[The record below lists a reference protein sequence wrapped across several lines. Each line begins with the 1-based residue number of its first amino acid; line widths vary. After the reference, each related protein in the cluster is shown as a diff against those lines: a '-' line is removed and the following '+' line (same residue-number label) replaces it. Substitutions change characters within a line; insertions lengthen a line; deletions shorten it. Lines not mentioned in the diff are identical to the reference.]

1 LLHNERRILETCSME
16 SEMFERQIADA
27 VSRRMPPHHLRRILD
42 VEPRDLCSILR
53 SSGLQWNGERYSRI
67 ETERDDDDDGV
78 PGLRPGVVVRRDG
91 VVFRDRGFVPV
102 RYDDEVHEAG

>member
-1 LLHNERRILETCSME
+1 
-16 SEMFERQIADA
+16 MFERQIADA
-27 VSRRMPPHHLRRILD
+27 VSRRMPPHRLRLMLD

-67 ETERDDDDDGV
+67 EAERDDEDDDGV
-78 PGLRPGVVVRRDG
+78 PGLRPGVVLRGDG

>member
-1 LLHNERRILETCSME
+1 MCSME

-67 ETERDDDDDGV
+67 EAERDDEDDDGV

-102 RYDDEVHEAG
+102 RYDDEVREPDAPARP